1 MCSMIIQFKREEQ
14 NMCGHRGLMNNS
26 EQQTFSILVPRNLR
40 LFYDRLILPLQ
51 KSANNQFAGFNQ
63 NGVNGSGGV
72 VINGHKNSVEFNFE
86 KTIMAYHNLNR
97 FFGAFIDHALKDLDY
112 TIQEK
117 NILETVLDCELQSF
131 ITESESLMNYS
142 IFDINLGF

>member
-51 KSANNQFAGFNQ
+51 KSANNQFAGYNH
-63 NGVNGSGGV
+63 NGGNGGGV
-72 VINGHKNSVEFNFE
+72 IINGHKNSVEFNFE

-97 FFGAFIDHALKDLDY
+97 FFGAFIDHALKDFDY

-117 NILETVLDCELQSF
+117 NILESVLDCELQSF
-131 ITESESLMNYS
+131 ITESEFLIKYF
-142 IFDINLGF
+142 ILHFDLRI